1 MEKVELENDR
11 LRVVV
16 STCGAELESLYS
28 KDTNL
33 EYLWQPGSEI
43 WPRHSML
50 LFPNAGRIARDRV
63 LIDGKVYPA
72 RMHGFAYDMEFR
84 QISREEAGV
93 CEKNRLTGGEGV
105 SDSDVESDDQK
116 SAVKEAWF
124 ELRDNAHTQRYFPYH
139 FRFQV
144 GFILKDDMLIQRFRV
159 INDDD
164 RTMYFSLGAH
174 PGFYC
179 PIDLAESA
187 DEYSLVF
194 DCPQNIDRLEMEP
207 HTRLRSGET
216 TPFLDGTDEIP
227 LGEHFFDNGPMLLGG
242 VKANSI
248 TLCSKRSGHFMEMG
262 IADFPYMCLWGVP
275 GKMALIAIEPWCGIS
290 DAIDADHIW
299 EHRQGTEAVGVGEVF
314 ERELTFR
321 TGRKPCE

>member
-1 MEKVELENDR
+1 MGKVELENDR

-63 LIDGKVYPA
+63 LIDGQVYPA

-84 QISREEAGV
+84 QIQ
-93 CEKNRLTGGEGV
+93 TMTT
-105 SDSDVESDDQK
+105 
-116 SAVKEAWF
+116 EAWF
-124 ELRDNAHTQRYFPYH
+124 ELRDNAYTQRYFPYH

-194 DCPQNIDRLEMEP
+194 DCQQNIDRLEMEQ

-216 TPFLDGTDEIP
+216 TPFLDGIDEIP

-248 TLCSKRSGHFMEMG
+248 TLRSKRSGHFMEMG
-262 IADFPYMCLWGVP
+262 IANFPYMCLWGAP

-321 TGRKPCE
+321 VGRKPCE

>member
-1 MEKVELENDR
+1 MGKVELENDR

-84 QISREEAGV
+84 QIQ
-93 CEKNRLTGGEGV
+93 TMTT
-105 SDSDVESDDQK
+105 
-116 SAVKEAWF
+116 EAWF
-124 ELRDNAHTQRYFPYH
+124 ELRDNAYTQRYFPYH

-194 DCPQNIDRLEMEP
+194 DCQQNIDRLEMEQ

-216 TPFLDGTDEIP
+216 TPFLDGIDEIP

-242 VKANSI
+242 VNANSI
-248 TLCSKRSGHFMEMG
+248 TLRSKRSGHFMEMG

-321 TGRKPCE
+321 VG